1 MTDAKQPET
10 LRLADAID
18 PPQIACLPE
27 TRAFAA
33 AELRRLHEVNQE
45 LVKALKLAQTII
57 GFGKEWD
64 QIDAAIAKAEGEL
77 K

>member
-1 MTDAKQPET
+1 MINNTQPKAMWLAEYLENCRREDAPV
-10 LRLADAID
+10 
-18 PPQIACLPE
+18 CS
-27 TRAFAA
+27 AA

-45 LVKALKLAQTII
+45 LLEALKLAQTII

-64 QIDAAIAKAEGEL
+64 QIDAAIAKAEVT